1 MSLVLA
7 MSLSPRI
14 IALLLSFSISI
25 ITATF
30 LSFVD
35 DTSSTMLFTAATAS
49 FISAFFLTFYA
60 IEMLVFSE
68 IKKMRRTIQKLKL
81 RDFSISKKKL
91 LADSNPIKTMN
102 DEIFV
107 YVANKQKEIEELRK
121 MEQFRREFLA
131 DVSHELKTPVFA
143 AQGFVHTLL
152 DGAMDDEKVRE
163 KFLIKAAKSLDR
175 LDVLVKD
182 LVSLS
187 QMESGETSMAF
198 EKVNLLELTIDV
210 FERLEKIA
218 KDRGVTLKIKP
229 DKIDAV
235 SVLADREKID
245 QVVVNLV
252 SNAIKYNNEG
262 GKVIVLFEED
272 KKNFTISVRDNGP
285 GISQE
290 HIARIFER
298 FYRVDKSRSRDS
310 GGTGLGLAIVKH
322 ILNAHSTTI
331 TVMSQVGKGTNFTF
345 KLPKA

>member
-1 MSLVLA
+1 

-14 IALLLSFSISI
+14 IALLLALCISF
-25 ITATF
+25 ITVTF

-35 DTSSTMLFTAATAS
+35 DTNATMLFTAAIAA
-49 FISAFFLTFYA
+49 FIPAFFLTFYA

-81 RDFSISKKKL
+81 RDFSISKRTL
-91 LADSNPIKTMN
+91 LENSNPIKAMN

-131 DVSHELKTPVFA
+131 DVSHELKTPVFS

-152 DGAMDDEKVRE
+152 EGAMDDERVRE
-163 KFLIKAAKSLDR
+163 KFLLKAAKSLDR

-187 QMESGETSMAF
+187 QLESGETTMAY
-198 EKVNLLELTIDV
+198 EKVDLLELTEDI
-210 FERLEKIA
+210 FERLEQIA
-218 KDRGVTLKIKP
+218 KDRKVSLKIKP
-229 DKIDAV
+229 DKLDSAV
-235 SVLADREKID
+235 VLADRQKID
-245 QVVVNLV
+245 QVMVNLI
-252 SNAIKYNNEG
+252 SNAIKYNNED
-262 GKVIVLFEED
+262 GKVVVLFEQD
-272 KKNFTISVRDNGP
+272 KKSFSVSVRDNGP

-322 ILNAHSTTI
+322 ILNAHGTTI
-331 TVMSQVGKGTNFTF
+331 TVMSQVGKGTYFSF
-345 KLPKA
+345 KLQKA

>member
-1 MSLVLA
+1 

-14 IALLLSFSISI
+14 IALLLSLCISF
-25 ITATF
+25 ITVTF
-30 LSFVD
+30 LSFLD
-35 DTSSTMLFTAATAS
+35 DVNGTMLFTAAIAS
-49 FISAFFLTFYA
+49 FIPAFFLTFYA

-81 RDFSISKKKL
+81 RDFSISKKAL
-91 LADSNPIKTMN
+91 LENSNPIKAMN

-107 YVANKQKEIEELRK
+107 YVANKQKEIEELKK

-131 DVSHELKTPVFA
+131 DVSHELKTPVFS

-152 DGAMDDEKVRE
+152 EGAMDDEKVRE
-163 KFLIKAAKSLDR
+163 KFLVKAAKSLDR

-187 QMESGETSMAF
+187 QLESGETTMAL
-198 EKVNLLELTIDV
+198 EKVNIVDLTGEI

-218 KDRGVTLKIKP
+218 KDRDVTLRIKP
-229 DKIDAV
+229 DKLHIAL
-235 SVLADREKID
+235 VLADRQRID
-245 QVVVNLV
+245 QVMVNLI

-262 GKVIVLFEED
+262 GKVVVLFEED
-272 KKNFTISVRDNGP
+272 KRNFTISVRDNGP

-322 ILNAHSTTI
+322 ILNAHGTTI
-331 TVMSQVGKGTNFTF
+331 TVMSQVGKGTSFSF